1 MNITAGMVK
10 DLREM
15 TGAGMMD
22 CKKALAECDGN
33 MDEAIEFLRKKGLAA
48 AEKKASRIAAE
59 GICDTCISEDGKV
72 AAIVEVNSETDFVAK
87 NDTFK
92 AYVAD
97 VCAQAAASDAADIDA
112 FLAETWAKDS
122 SKTVNEALAAQIAII
137 GENMKIRRFEK
148 VVAADGFVESYIH
161 GGGKIGIL
169 VEFKSNVYT
178 AAVRECAKNVAMQI
192 AAMSPKYV
200 RQSEISEEY
209 IAKEKEI
216 LKEQAMNDP
225 ANANKPEAII
235 DKMLVGRL
243 NKQMKEICL
252 VDQAY
257 VKDGDMT
264 VGKYIESVAK
274 AEGCELDIVK
284 FVRFATGEGLE
295 KKNENFAEEVAKQ
308 MGM

>member
-97 VCAQAAASDAADIDA
+97 VCAQAAASDAKDIDA
-112 FLAETWAKDS
+112 FLAETWAKDT

-264 VGKYIESVAK
+264 VAKYIESVAK

-284 FVRFATGEGLE
+284 FVRFTTGEGLE

-308 MGM
+308 MGQ